1 MPGATIRAAVR
12 CALAI
17 GLAATAAPAIASAVP
32 ELKDLERLSL
42 EELAN
47 VVVTSVS
54 RRAERL
60 SDVAASA
67 FVITSEDIRRSG
79 ATSLPEVLRL
89 APNLQVARADANQYA
104 ITARGFNNTLANKL
118 LVMIDGRTV
127 YSPLFSGVFWEA
139 QHVMLEDVE
148 RIEVISGPG
157 ATQWGANA
165 VNGVINVIT
174 KRAMDTQGTLV
185 TAGGGTHEWAGAV
198 RHGGRAGADGH
209 YRVYGMGF
217 QRNNSRLE
225 TGAPLMD
232 GSETGQAGFR
242 VGFGTGASMFT
253 IQGDVYRQDI
263 EQPVGGSRD
272 LAGTNL
278 VARWT
283 KSGGD
288 GSHLHLQAYYDRTE
302 RTQPGSIREMLD
314 TYDVELHYGFNAS
327 RAHRLLVG
335 AGYRHRRDDLENLT
349 PAFSF
354 IPASR
359 DLHRGYVFVQ
369 DEIALASNL
378 ALTLG
383 LKFEHNNYTDW
394 ETLPSARL
402 GWRFMPNHLLWTAL
416 SRAVRAP
423 SRIDRE
429 FFVPPSLPP
438 APPFPGL
445 VGGPNF
451 ESEVV
456 NVFEVGYRAQ
466 PRPALSYSVSVFY
479 NDYEKLRSIET
490 TPAGLV
496 FANRMEGSARGVEA
510 WGSYR
515 VTQDWRLTAGGTYLK
530 QDLGF
535 EPGSAGFGGTA
546 SAGNDPRH
554 WWQLGSSYNLTPRH
568 EMDIRVRRVA
578 SLPSPIVESYTAV
591 DARLGW
597 KITRAAELS
606 LSFQNLLDPAHPEWG
621 AGPARAEV
629 ERAWFLKL
637 ALRI

>member
-1 MPGATIRAAVR
+1 MPGTTIRAAVR

-17 GLAATAAPAIASAVP
+17 GFAAAAAPAIASAVP
-32 ELKDLERLSL
+32 EIKDLERLSL

-54 RRAERL
+54 RRPERL

-104 ITARGFNNTLANKL
+104 ITARGFNATSANKL

-174 KRAMDTQGTLV
+174 KRAVHTQGTLL
-185 TAGGGTHEWAGAV
+185 TAGGGNREWAGAA
-198 RHGGRAGADGH
+198 RHGGTVGANGH
-209 YRVYGMGF
+209 YRLYGMGF

-242 VGFGTGASMFT
+242 VGFGTGASIFT
-253 IQGDVYRQDI
+253 VQGDVYRQDI
-263 EQPVGGSRD
+263 EQAAGGSRD

-278 VARWT
+278 LARWT
-283 KSGGD
+283 KAGGD

-302 RTQPGSIREMLD
+302 RTQPGTIREMLD

-335 AGYRHRRDDLENLT
+335 TGYRHQRDDLENLG
-349 PAFSF
+349 PALAF

-369 DEIALASNL
+369 DEIALATNL

-383 LKFEHNNYTDW
+383 LKLENNNYTDW

-402 GWRFMPNHLLWTAL
+402 GWRFAPNHLLWTAL

-423 SRIDRE
+423 SRLDRE
-429 FFVPPSLPP
+429 LFAPA
-438 APPFPGL
+438 APPFTFLRGQDT
-445 VGGPNF
+445 F
-451 ESEVV
+451 ESEIV

-466 PRPALSYSVSVFY
+466 PRPVLSYSVTVFY
-479 NDYEKLRSIET
+479 NDYDRLRTVEPQPGGPI
-490 TPAGLV
+490 L
-496 FANRMEGSARGVEA
+496 ANRMEGSATGIEA

-515 VTQDWRLTAGGTYLK
+515 ASQDWRLTAGGVVMNQNLR
-530 QDLGF
+530 L
-535 EPGSAGFGGTA
+535 EPGSGGTIA
-546 SAGNDPRH
+546 SAGNDPEH
-554 WWQLGSSYNLTPRH
+554 WWQVGSNYNITPRH
-568 EMDIRVRRVA
+568 EFDLYIRRVGG
-578 SLPSPIVESYTAV
+578 LPSPVVPRYTAV

-597 KITRAAELS
+597 KVTRAAELS

-621 AGPARAEV
+621 AAPARSEL

-637 ALRI
+637 AVRM

>member
-1 MPGATIRAAVR
+1 MPGARIRAAVR
-12 CALAI
+12 RALAI
-17 GLAATAAPAIASAVP
+17 GLAVAASPVLASAVP
-32 ELKDLERLSL
+32 EIKDLDRLSF

-54 RRAERL
+54 RRPERL
-60 SDVAASA
+60 SDVAASV

-79 ATSLPEVLRL
+79 ATSLPEALRL
-89 APNLQVARADANQYA
+89 APNLQIARADANQYA

-157 ATQWGANA
+157 STQWGANA

-174 KRAMDTQGTLV
+174 KRAMHTQGTLL
-185 TAGGGTHEWAGAV
+185 TLGGGNREWDGAA
-198 RHGGRAGADGH
+198 RHGGLAGADGH

-225 TGAPLMD
+225 SGAPVMD
-232 GSETGQAGFR
+232 GSEAGQAGFR
-242 VGFGTGASMFT
+242 VGLGSGASMFT
-253 IQGDVYRQDI
+253 IQGDFYRQDI
-263 EQPVGGSRD
+263 EQAPGGSRD
-272 LAGTNL
+272 LAGANL
-278 VARWT
+278 LARWT
-283 KSGGD
+283 KAGSD

-302 RTQPGSIREMLD
+302 RTQPGTIREMLD
-314 TYDVELHYGFNAS
+314 TYDVELHYGFDAF
-327 RAHRLLVG
+327 RGHRMLLG
-335 AGYRHRRDDLENLT
+335 TGYRHQRDDLENLT
-349 PAFSF
+349 PALAF

-359 DLHRGYVFVQ
+359 DLHRGFVFVQ
-369 DEIALASNL
+369 DEIALAPDL

-383 LKFEHNNYTDW
+383 LKLENNNYTGW

-402 GWRFMPNHLLWTAL
+402 GWKVSPNHLLWTAV

-429 FFVPPSLPP
+429 LFAPA
-438 APPFPGL
+438 APPFAL
-445 VGGPNF
+445 VGSPTF
-451 ESEVV
+451 DSEIV
-456 NVFEVGYRAQ
+456 NVLEVGYRAQ
-466 PRPALSYSVSVFY
+466 PRPALSYSITAFY
-479 NDYEKLRSIET
+479 NDYDRLRTLE
-490 TPAGLV
+490 PQPGGLI
-496 FANRMEGSARGVEA
+496 FLNRMEGSAYGVEA

-515 VTQDWRLTAGGTYLK
+515 VTPDWRLMAGGTYLR
-530 QDLGF
+530 QDLTL
-535 EPGSAGFGGTA
+535 EPGSAAVGGIA
-546 SAGNDPRH
+546 SAGNDPRN
-554 WWQLGSSYNLTPRH
+554 WWQLGSSYNFTPRH
-568 EMDIRVRRVA
+568 ELDVRVRRVA
-578 SLPSPIVESYTAV
+578 SLPSPAVSSYTAV

-621 AGPARAEV
+621 PAAARSEV

-637 ALRI
+637 AWRI

>member
-1 MPGATIRAAVR
+1 MGGTTIRAAVR

-17 GLAATAAPAIASAVP
+17 GFAVAATPVIASAVP

-54 RRAERL
+54 RRPERL

-67 FVITSEDIRRSG
+67 FVITNEDIRRSG
-79 ATSLPEVLRL
+79 ATSLPEALRL

-104 ITARGFNNTLANKL
+104 ITARGFNATTANKL

-174 KRAMDTQGTLV
+174 RRAIHTQGTLL
-185 TAGGGTHEWAGAV
+185 TAGGGSREWAGAA
-198 RHGGRAGADGH
+198 RHGGKVGVDGH

-225 TGAPLMD
+225 SGAPLMD

-242 VGFGTGASMFT
+242 VGLGTGASNFT

-278 VARWT
+278 LARWT
-283 KSGGD
+283 KGGGD

-302 RTQPGSIREMLD
+302 RTQPGTIREMLD
-314 TYDVELHYGFNAS
+314 TYDLELHYGFKALQ
-327 RAHRLLVG
+327 RHRLLVG
-335 AGYRHRRDDLENLT
+335 AGYRYQHDALENLG
-349 PAFSF
+349 PALAF
-354 IPASR
+354 IPATR
-359 DLHRGYVFVQ
+359 DLHLGHVFVQ
-369 DEIALASNL
+369 DEIALARDLS
-378 ALTLG
+378 LTLG
-383 LKFEHNNYTDW
+383 LKLEHNDYTGW
-394 ETLPSARL
+394 EALPSARL
-402 GWRFMPNHLLWTAL
+402 GWRLAPNQLLWTAL
-416 SRAVRAP
+416 SRAVRTP
-423 SRIDRE
+423 SRLDRE
-429 FFVPPSLPP
+429 LFAPA
-438 APPFPGL
+438 APPFILRGQES
-445 VGGPNF
+445 F
-451 ESEVV
+451 ESEIVSVV
-456 NVFEVGYRAQ
+456 EAGYRAQ
-466 PRPALSYSVSVFY
+466 PHPSLSYSVSVFY
-479 NDYEKLRSIET
+479 NDYDRLRTVE
-490 TPAGLV
+490 PQAGGAIL
-496 FANRMEGSARGVEA
+496 ANRMDGSATGIEV

-515 VTQDWRLTAGGTYLK
+515 ASQDWRLTAGGVVLD
-530 QDLGF
+530 QNLRL
-535 EPGSAGFGGTA
+535 EPGSAGTVA
-546 SAGNDPRH
+546 SAGNDPGH
-554 WWQLGSSYNLTPRH
+554 WWQVGSNYNITPRH
-568 EMDIRVRRVA
+568 EFDLSIRRVGG
-578 SLPSPIVESYTAV
+578 LPSPVVPRYTAV
-591 DARLGW
+591 DARIGW
-597 KITRAAELS
+597 KFTRTAELS

-621 AGPARAEV
+621 TGPARAEV

>member
-1 MPGATIRAAVR
+1 MPQTTVRAAVR

-17 GLAATAAPAIASAVP
+17 GFAAAAAPVIASAVP
-32 ELKDLERLSL
+32 EIKDLERLSL

-54 RRAERL
+54 RRPERL

-79 ATSLPEVLRL
+79 ATSLPEALRL
-89 APNLQVARADANQYA
+89 APNLQVARADTNQYA
-104 ITARGFNNTLANKL
+104 ITARGFNATSANKL

-157 ATQWGANA
+157 STQWGANA

-174 KRAMDTQGTLV
+174 KRAMHTQGTLL
-185 TAGGGTHEWAGAV
+185 TLGGGNREWTGAA
-198 RHGGRAGADGH
+198 RHGGTVGADGH

-225 TGAPLMD
+225 STGAPIMD

-242 VGFGTGASMFT
+242 VGLGSGASTFT
-253 IQGDVYRQDI
+253 VQGDVYRQDI
-263 EQPVGGSRD
+263 EQLAGGSRD

-278 VARWT
+278 LARWT
-283 KSGGD
+283 KAGGD

-302 RTQPGSIREMLD
+302 RTQPGTIREMLD

-327 RAHRLLVG
+327 RAHRFLVG
-335 AGYRHRRDDLENLT
+335 TGYRHQRDDLENLGT
-349 PAFSF
+349 ALAF

-383 LKFEHNNYTDW
+383 LKLEHNNYTGW

-402 GWRFMPNHLLWTAL
+402 GWRLAPNQLLWTAL
-416 SRAVRAP
+416 TRAVRTP

-429 FFVPPSLPP
+429 LFAPA
-438 APPFPGL
+438 APPFLL
-445 VGGPNF
+445 VGSPTF
-451 ESEVV
+451 ESELV

-466 PRPALSYSVSVFY
+466 PRPVLSYSVSVFY
-479 NDYEKLRSIET
+479 NDYDRLRTVEPQPGGS
-490 TPAGLV
+490 LV
-496 FANRMEGSARGVEA
+496 LLNRMEGSAHGVEA

-515 VTQDWRLTAGGTYLK
+515 ATQDWRLTAGGTYLR
-530 QDLGF
+530 QELAL
-535 EPGSAGFGGTA
+535 EPGSGGTIA

-554 WWQLGSSYNLTPRH
+554 WWQLGSSYNFTPRH
-568 EMDIRVRRVA
+568 ELDVRLRRVA
-578 SLPSPIVESYTAV
+578 SLPSPVVPSYTAV

-597 KITRAAELS
+597 KISPAAELS
-606 LSFQNLLDPAHPEWG
+606 LSFQNLLDSAHPEWG
-621 AGPARAEV
+621 APGTRSEI

>member
-1 MPGATIRAAVR
+1 MPGTIIRAAVR

-17 GLAATAAPAIASAVP
+17 GLTAAVAPAIASAVP
-32 ELKDLERLSL
+32 ELKDLEGLSL

-54 RRAERL
+54 RRPERL
-60 SDVAASA
+60 ADVAASA

-165 VNGVINVIT
+165 VSGVINVIT
-174 KRAMDTQGTLV
+174 KRAMHTQGTLL
-185 TAGGGTHEWAGAV
+185 TAGGGNREWNGAA
-198 RHGGRAGADGH
+198 RHGGTVGNDGH

-242 VGFGTGASMFT
+242 VGLGSGASVFT

-263 EQPVGGSRD
+263 EQAPGGSRD

-278 VARWT
+278 LSRWT
-283 KSGGD
+283 RAGGD
-288 GSHLHLQAYYDRTE
+288 GSQLHLQAYYDRTE
-302 RTQPGSIREMLD
+302 RTQPGTIREMLD

-335 AGYRHRRDDLENLT
+335 TGYRHQRDDLENLG
-349 PAFSF
+349 PALAF

-369 DEIALASNL
+369 DEIALAPTL

-383 LKFEHNNYTDW
+383 LKLENNNYTDW

-402 GWRFMPNHLLWTAL
+402 GWRFMPNHLLWSAL
-416 SRAVRAP
+416 SRAVRMP

-429 FFVPPSLPP
+429 FFVPA
-438 APPFPGL
+438 APPFL
-445 VGGPNF
+445 LAGGPGF
-451 ESEVV
+451 ESEIV

-466 PRPALSYSVSVFY
+466 PRPALSYSVTLFY
-479 NDYEKLRSIET
+479 NDYDQLRTIEP

-496 FANRMEGSARGVEA
+496 FLNRMEGTAHGVEA

-515 VTQDWRLTAGGTYLK
+515 VSQDWRLMAGGTYLK
-530 QDLGF
+530 PDLAL
-535 EPGSAGFGGTA
+535 EPGSAATGGTA

-554 WWQLGSSYNLTPRH
+554 SWQLGSSYNFTPRH
-568 EMDIRVRRVA
+568 ELDLRVRRVG
-578 SLPSPIVESYTAV
+578 SLPSPVVASYTAV
-591 DARLGW
+591 DARVGW
-597 KITRAAELS
+597 KLSPAAELS

-621 AGPARAEV
+621 ATPARAES

-637 ALRI
+637 ALRM

>member
-1 MPGATIRAAVR
+1 MPGTSIRAAVR

-17 GLAATAAPAIASAVP
+17 GFAVTAAPVMASAVP

-54 RRAERL
+54 RRPERL

-157 ATQWGANA
+157 ASQWGANA

-174 KRAMDTQGTLV
+174 KRAMHTQGTLV
-185 TAGGGTHEWAGAV
+185 TAGGGNREWAGAA
-198 RHGGRAGADGH
+198 RHGGKVGVDGH

-225 TGAPLMD
+225 TGLPLMD

-242 VGFGTGASMFT
+242 VGLGTGNTLFT

-263 EQPVGGSRD
+263 EQPIGGSRD

-278 VARWT
+278 LARWA
-283 KSGGD
+283 KAGSD
-288 GSHLHLQAYYDRTE
+288 GSNLHLQAYYDRTE

-314 TYDVELHYGFNAS
+314 TYDVELHYGFNAFQE
-327 RAHRLLVG
+327 HRLLLG
-335 AGYRHRRDDLENLT
+335 SGYRYRHDALENLGS
-349 PAFSF
+349 ALAF

-359 DLHRGYVFVQ
+359 DLHRGYIFVQ
-369 DEIALASNL
+369 DEIALASSL

-383 LKFEHNNYTDW
+383 LKLEHNDYTGW
-394 ETLPSARL
+394 ESLPSVRL
-402 GWRFMPNHLLWTAL
+402 GWRVAPNHLLWTAA
-416 SRAVRAP
+416 SRAIRAP
-423 SRIDRE
+423 SRLDRE
-429 FFVPPSLPP
+429 LFVPA
-438 APPFPGL
+438 APPFTILQGQDT
-445 VGGPNF
+445 F
-451 ESEVV
+451 ESEIV

-466 PRPALSYSVSVFY
+466 PRPSLSYSVSVFY
-479 NDYEKLRSIET
+479 NDYDRLRTVE
-490 TPAGLV
+490 PHAGGPIL
-496 FANRMEGSARGVEA
+496 ANRMDGSATGIEA

-515 VTQDWRLTAGGTYLK
+515 VSQDWRLTAGGSVLD
-530 QDLGF
+530 QNLRL
-535 EPGSAGFGGTA
+535 EPGSGGTIA
-546 SAGNDPRH
+546 SAGNDPAS
-554 WWQLGSSYNLTPRH
+554 WWQVGSNYNITPRH
-568 EMDIRVRRVA
+568 EFDLYLRRIGG
-578 SLPSPIVESYTAV
+578 LPSPVVPRYTAV
-591 DARLGW
+591 DARIGW

-606 LSFQNLLDPAHPEWG
+606 LTFRNLLDPAHPEWG
-621 AGPARAEV
+621 AGPARTES